1 MKISNVPHHNNTC
14 IDRLPSNCLH
24 KVLVNAMLSL
34 LICRSLR
41 RFIDLLLNSR
51 SARNVSRLLVG
62 FIFLWMTNL
71 QCVVLLFADLD
82 VLVNNAGANW
92 AESFDTYPDAA
103 FEKVINLNLK
113 RVFSL
118 TQA

>member
-1 MKISNVPHHNNTC
+1 
-14 IDRLPSNCLH
+14 
-24 KVLVNAMLSL
+24 
-34 LICRSLR
+34 
-41 RFIDLLLNSR
+41 
-51 SARNVSRLLVG
+51 
-62 FIFLWMTNL
+62 MTNL